1 MKSGKRALK
10 RSLLFPRKR
19 STNSFRIQA
28 EELPDQTELAKAALE
43 QQSLA
48 TGSEEAEP
56 STEQPESAEA
66 SDYEWVSPD
75 ISGDLVQVK

>member
-1 MKSGKRALK
+1 M
-10 RSLLFPRKR
+10 
-19 STNSFRIQA
+19 
-28 EELPDQTELAKAALE
+28 
-43 QQSLA
+43 
-48 TGSEEAEP
+48 GSEEAEP

>member
-1 MKSGKRALK
+1 MKSGKPA
-10 RSLLFPRKR
+10 RKR
-19 STNSFRIQA
+19 PFFSPGKGVELVSIQA
-28 EELPDQTELAKAALE
+28 EEPPDQTELAKAALE

-48 TGSEEAEP
+48 IGSEEAEP

-66 SDYEWVSPD
+66 SDSEWVIPD